1 MKKILTSL
9 MLITASFM
17 LLFTANNVFA
27 VEYDDLFY
35 TEGISFE
42 VLTTDETGWKA
53 TLTPGTFDK
62 LYNLLTENDINESN
76 VKLELEVFVNDVK
89 INAELYF
96 NDYPT
101 GIALDLYGE
110 GFGGSV
116 LSSIIEDDTVQS
128 YFPPPSPTLLVG
140 DIVTILEPE
149 LKSWTNAYDYG
160 RIRLEDTTRNMYLN
174 KVDNEVFLSTTSP
187 DNPNPEN
194 HKLFL
199 DQPYENDKNFEIG
212 TKVTLQSPY
221 ENFKIIHGSAGENV
235 IVQKDNVSAVY
246 LEKVAQPTSTERIYD
261 ITVFYWEDNELLSQ
275 VVEDVD
281 LFGLVNLRIMFY
293 GNIRK
298 AISGEAAIIGNVD
311 DNNDIDY
318 YLQFLTAWDDID
330 GDISDSI
337 YVIEYGDY
345 SGAVVGSYEVVVGV
359 KDSENQ
365 ESIFEFTAVVAD
377 MVSPILVAPNLEQT
391 VNAEQTFNFTTY
403 LASLVKSDNYY
414 DDDDITITIQ
424 SNEYTANKSIPGTY
438 NVVLRVKDPSLNYTD
453 YTLEI
458 TVIDETPPQFTQGLT
473 TLSKSINEEI
483 NTAQIIATQRAVDAV
498 DGDVSDSITIVS
510 NNYQGNETTPG
521 NYTIVIKAVDAAG
534 NEATKTIT
542 VEVFSAPPGWYIA
555 DDGPIIIPAGSTLTF
570 EQIRAVLIL
579 MGWIEEEDDLELVS
593 SNYFGNEGTP
603 GTYTLSLSVNGN
615 NVTYNLL
622 VLNQD
627 DDFFPD
633 IPDVPQQSSFNPVW
647 ILAIVG
653 AITATGLI
661 YYFYKKK

>member
-1 MKKILTSL
+1 MKKILSSL
-9 MLITASFM
+9 MLVTASFM

-35 TEGISFE
+35 EIVEVEFTYNTTTITPNVYDLIFENVEFINEWNEIKQLPYDTEIKIGDEIDVLDTSASFDNGEFHMSTMDHGSLSFDNTGAVTTLPEDFDAAPGDVISF
-42 VLTTDETGWKA
+42 TIK
-53 TLTPGTFDK
+53 TPK
-62 LYNLLTENDINESN
+62 VWSQ
-76 VKLELEVFVNDVK
+76 
-89 INAELYF
+89 AH
-96 NDYPT
+96 
-101 GIALDLYGE
+101 
-110 GFGGSV
+110 
-116 LSSIIEDDTVQS
+116 
-128 YFPPPSPTLLVG
+128 
-140 DIVTILEPE
+140 
-149 LKSWTNAYDYG
+149 DYG

-187 DNPNPEN
+187 DTPNPEN
-194 HKLFL
+194 HKAIL

-221 ENFKIIHGSAGENV
+221 EKFKIIHGSAGENV

-261 ITVFYWEDNELLSQ
+261 ITVFYWEDEELLSQ

-337 YVIEYGDY
+337 YVIDYGDY

-391 VNAEQTFNFTTY
+391 INAEQTFNFTTY

-414 DDDDITITIQ
+414 DDNDITITIQ

-438 NVVLRVKDPSLNYTD
+438 EVVLRVKDPSLNYTD
-453 YTLEI
+453 YILEI
-458 TVIDETPPQFTQGLT
+458 T
-473 TLSKSINEEI
+473 
-483 NTAQIIATQRAVDAV
+483 
-498 DGDVSDSITIVS
+498 
-510 NNYQGNETTPG
+510 
-521 NYTIVIKAVDAAG
+521 
-534 NEATKTIT
+534 
-542 VEVFSAPPGWYIA
+542 
-555 DDGPIIIPAGSTLTF
+555 
-570 EQIRAVLIL
+570 
-579 MGWIEEEDDLELVS
+579 
-593 SNYFGNEGTP
+593 
-603 GTYTLSLSVNGN
+603 
-615 NVTYNLL
+615 
-622 VLNQD
+622 
-627 DDFFPD
+627 
-633 IPDVPQQSSFNPVW
+633 
-647 ILAIVG
+647 
-653 AITATGLI
+653 
-661 YYFYKKK
+661 

>member
-1 MKKILTSL
+1 MKKILTFL
-9 MLITASFM
+9 MLFAASNLLLITI
-17 LLFTANNVFA
+17 TDVHANEPSA
-27 VEYDDLFY
+27 ISEYHDLFY
-35 TEGISFE
+35 EDVEVEFE
-42 VLTTDETGWKA
+42 ILTIDDPDGYFIPG
-53 TLTPGTFDK
+53 TLTPGTYD
-62 LYNLLTENDINESN
+62 LIDEYYMYYNEYTMFYRNGVIIDQSITLQYNDDFGGVFHYGINPYNSMSGALRISEVDGEFLLT
-76 VKLELEVFVNDVK
+76 
-89 INAELYF
+89 
-96 NDYPT
+96 
-101 GIALDLYGE
+101 GGGQDL
-110 GFGGSV
+110 
-116 LSSIIEDDTVQS
+116 Q
-128 YFPPPSPTLLVG
+128 VG
-140 DIVTILEPE
+140 DVFKIVFKVKKTW
-149 LKSWTNAYDYG
+149 SQAYDYG
-160 RIRLEDTTRNMYLN
+160 RVRHSVDSTVRLILDDDVVKPVNNTT
-174 KVDNEVFLSTTSP
+174 
-187 DNPNPEN
+187 
-194 HKLFL
+194 
-199 DQPYENDKNFEIG
+199 NDFFNVNLLEQNDEI
-212 TKVTLQSPY
+212 VIQSPY
-221 ENFKIIHGSAGENV
+221 ENFKIYQRNAGTGVENILEEYENV
-235 IVQKDNVSAVY
+235 AAVVFKFY
-246 LEKVAQPTSTERIYD
+246 RVESTPYMDFEI
-261 ITVFYWEDNELLSQ
+261 FYWDLNNALQKTELLEYYFPS
-275 VVEDVD
+275 DYR
-281 LFGLVNLRIMFY
+281 FAFY
-293 GNIRK
+293 GGVRK
-298 AISGEAAIIGNVD
+298 AISGEAAIISNVD

-391 VNAEQTFNFTTY
+391 INAEQTFNFTTY

-414 DDDDITITIQ
+414 EDDDITITIQ
-424 SNEYTANKSIPGTY
+424 SNEYTENKSIPGTY

-510 NNYQGNETTPG
+510 NTYKGNETTPG

-534 NEATKTIT
+534 NEATKTIMI
-542 VEVFSAPPGWYIA
+542 EVFSAPPGWYIA

-579 MGWIEEEDDLELVS
+579 MGWVEEDDDLELVS
-593 SNYFGNEGTP
+593 TNYFGNEGAP
-603 GTYTLSLSVNGN
+603 GTYTLTLSLNGN

-627 DDFFPD
+627 DDIFPD
-633 IPDVPQQSSFNPVW
+633 IPDVPGQSKFNPIW
-647 ILAIVG
+647 ILGILGVL
-653 AITATGLI
+653 TASGLI